1 MLDTARKR
9 VLADWVVKTK
19 KQVVKLYAVTKWARD
34 AGTVQKC
41 MVRYVFFWSS
51 SFFAGCAF
59 FSFLF
64 DMQLYTVLYVPPVL
78 STHLNDAS
86 SQSHPP
92 LAISNTNPPSPSI
105 KQNITAFL
113 MNQNQQ
119 FEDAIHGLKF
129 AKDSLDPARYVPPP
143 VFAGT
148 FLVLLNNWLGV
159 GLD

>member
-1 MLDTARKR
+1 MSDTARKR

-41 MVRYVFFWSS
+41 MVRYVFFWF
-51 SFFAGCAF
+51 SFWLRFLF
-59 FSFLF
+59 FSICNYIPFFTSHPSFL
-64 DMQLYTVLYVPPVL
+64 PI
-78 STHLNDAS
+78 LNDAS
-86 SQSHPP
+86 SPSHPP
-92 LAISNTNPPSPSI
+92 PLSQYQTLTPPFPSI